1 MIGPDSFRRVLRTA
15 LPWQT
20 NGFAVALLA
29 VAVPALLAFDLLARW
44 VDGLAIPTMA
54 AWFGLLGAAVFVYAT
69 WLESRAQQAGKT
81 SSWITVAACLW
92 SVEWLLRAVSTFG
105 WLQFAGL
112 DTSRAVL
119 AGFGGLS
126 LAMGM
131 LALVPPSNFRRVRVQ
146 WRTARA
152 LFAIQLGVFFVLPLV
167 GISLGRP
174 LAEWLGSR
182 ESFSGWIRSILW
194 IAFATPHVYLY
205 LALRSTR
212 EAFTRRESVSEILL
226 R

>member
-20 NGFAVALLA
+20 NGFAVVLLA
-29 VAVPALLAFDLLARW
+29 IGLPALLAFDVLARW
-44 VDGLAIPTMA
+44 VDGFAVPTIA
-54 AWFGLLGAAVFVYAT
+54 AWVGLLGAGVFVYAT
-69 WLESRAQQAGKT
+69 WLESQAQQAGRT
-81 SSWITVAACLW
+81 SSWIAVAACLW

-105 WLQFAGL
+105 WLDFAGL
-112 DTSRAVL
+112 DTSRALL
-119 AGFGGLS
+119 AGFGGLT

-152 LFAIQLGVFFVLPLV
+152 LFAIQLGIFVVLPLV
-167 GISLGRP
+167 GIALGRP

-182 ESFSGWIRSILW
+182 EGFSGWIRAILW
-194 IAFATPHVYLY
+194 IAFAAPHVYLY
-205 LALRSTR
+205 LAFRSTR
-212 EAFTRRESVSEILL
+212 DAFTRRESVSEILL